1 MTTMNDTMKDKP
13 LGRRSMAAL
22 VALELA
28 LGPTAPAWAQRR
40 GAEPEANPSFQQ
52 SLQQSGSMAGGPIGE
67 AEPSPSSSS
76 PSPSAAPS
84 ADDDIPPASS
94 AQGVQIGTT
103 QRRAPAPERVAPL
116 DARVTVRVK
125 GAPLATFLDT
135 ISAQA
140 KVNFIIT
147 EGLESRRVTA
157 FLQNVTVREAL
168 QVLLEIKGLTYQQ
181 IGKSN
186 TYVVMPRSKSVEN
199 VITRIYALS
208 YIPLIPLDSAKD
220 EEKAITPQSSLDSAP
235 GGGAGLPGGPPAAPN
250 QGGQEAQA
258 DSPIAII
265 NVLRSIMSKLG
276 KVSVEPRTNSLIVTD
291 IPEVFPQVE
300 QIIAELDK
308 KAPQVIIEAQIVEID
323 SNRTKDLG
331 LEWGGPN
338 GELAK
343 FTGGQRDTTFPMS
356 LPHDLSRTR
365 FLDPLGTGSIMS
377 TIGTQGSSGSGS
389 ALGNTGSNQS
399 SNSGSIGVG
408 STAGTTGLTF
418 VKTSVLDLTSLS
430 VTLRALVS
438 RSEARFLGKPKILT
452 LNNKRALIQISQE
465 QATSIAPQQ
474 SSIGGGLGTSTTKP
488 ERFNTGLVLR
498 VTPQVNRDGYIT
510 MLVQPSFT
518 DVQQSQI
525 STNSS
530 PVFDP
535 ISRAAS
541 TMVRVKNGQTLVLGG
556 LLESTETKVVRKVPF
571 LGYIPL
577 IGWLFTNTSST
588 RRNSDLVIF
597 LTPTVV
603 ND

>member
-1 MTTMNDTMKDKP
+1 MTTMNDTTNAKKP
-13 LGRRSMAAL
+13 LGRRSLAGL

-28 LGPTAPAWAQRR
+28 LGPAAPVWAQRR

-52 SLQQSGSMAGGPIGE
+52 SLQQSGSMPGGPIGE
-67 AEPSPSSSS
+67 EPMSAPASSGSS
-76 PSPSAAPS
+76 ASAA
-84 ADDDIPPASS
+84 DDIPPAAS
-94 AQGVQIGTT
+94 AQGIQIGTS
-103 QRRAPAPERVAPL
+103 QPRPAAVERVAPL

-186 TYVVMPRSKSVEN
+186 TYVVTPRSKSVEN
-199 VITRIYALS
+199 VITRIYTLS
-208 YIPLIPLDSAKD
+208 YIPLIPIDSAKD
-220 EEKAITPQSSLDSAP
+220 ELKSITPQSSLDESGGGGIGGAP
-235 GGGAGLPGGPPAAPN
+235 GAVVPAPN
-250 QGGQEAQA
+250 QGSSSTP

-276 KVSVEPRTNSLIVTD
+276 KVSVEPRTNALIVTD

-323 SNRTKDLG
+323 SNRAKDLG
-331 LEWGGPN
+331 LEWGGAN
-338 GELAK
+338 GELAT
-343 FTGGQRDTTFPMS
+343 FTGGKRDTTFPML
-356 LPHDLSRTR
+356 LPHDLSKAR
-365 FLDPLGTGSIMS
+365 FLDPIDPSNIVGASGGSGGSSTSGSSTG
-377 TIGTQGSSGSGS
+377 GGSSGG
-389 ALGNTGSNQS
+389 G
-399 SNSGSIGVG
+399 G
-408 STAGTTGLTF
+408 STPVSTAVNTLKLTS
-418 VKTSVLDLTSLS
+418 SVLDLTSLS

-452 LNNKRALIQISQE
+452 LNNKTALIQISQE
-465 QATSIAPQQ
+465 QAVSISQTQTSA
-474 SSIGGGLGTSTTKP
+474 GGALASQGTKP
-488 ERFNTGLVLR
+488 ERYNTGLVLR

-518 DVQQSQI
+518 DVQASDV
-525 STNSS
+525 STPAN

-535 ISRAAS
+535 ISRGAS
-541 TMVRVKNGQTLVLGG
+541 SMVRVKNGQTLVLGG

-577 IGWLFTNTSST
+577 IGWLFTSTSST

-597 LTPTVV
+597 LTPTIV